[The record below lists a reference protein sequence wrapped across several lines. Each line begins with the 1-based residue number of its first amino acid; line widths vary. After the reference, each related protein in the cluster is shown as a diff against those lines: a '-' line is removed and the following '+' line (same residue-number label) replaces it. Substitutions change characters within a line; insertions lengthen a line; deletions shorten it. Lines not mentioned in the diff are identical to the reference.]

1 MTQLIDKIEQSGK
14 NPRDARNREVV
25 HPVADLQYG
34 DLMTPIN
41 SSPFVRGLM
50 SNLSA
55 YRIGL
60 SPLRRGIEVGVAHGY
75 WLVCPFAKFNP
86 LRYTSVGTLGSLL
99 STFGLIILSTIL
111 IVLYAA
117 SHPPAPL
124 TATATPNPPDAF
136 RSQKGWNEY
145 AGGFFIGGVLGAIA
159 AYLILVNFDVF
170 KNFLTLIGLK

>member
-1 MTQLIDKIEQSGK
+1 MTQIVDKIEQSGK
-14 NPRDARNREVV
+14 RPSDPRNREVV

-41 SSPFVRGLM
+41 SSPFVKGLM

-55 YRIGL
+55 YRSGL
-60 SPLRRGIEVGVAHGY
+60 SPLRRGIEVGVTHGY

-86 LRYTSVGTLGSLL
+86 LRYTSVGTFGSLL
-99 STFGLIILSTIL
+99 STFGLIIISTVL

-124 TATATPNPPDAF
+124 AATATPNPPDAF
-136 RSQKGWNEY
+136 SSQKGWNEY

-159 AYLILVNFDVF
+159 AYLILANFDVL
-170 KNFLTLIGLK
+170 KNFLTLIGAK

>member
-1 MTQLIDKIEQSGK
+1 MAQLIDRIEQSGDHP
-14 NPRDARNREVV
+14 NDPRNREVV
-25 HPVADLQYG
+25 HPVADLLYG
-34 DLMTPIN
+34 DLLTPIN
-41 SSPFVRGLM
+41 SSRFVKAIM

-55 YRIGL
+55 YRSDV
-60 SPLRRGIEVGVAHGY
+60 SPLRRGIEVGVTHGY

-99 STFGLIILSTIL
+99 STVGLIVISTVL

-124 TATATPNPPDAF
+124 AAVATPNPPDAF
-136 RSQKGWNEY
+136 SSQKGWNDY

-159 AYLILVNFDVF
+159 AYLILANFDVL
-170 KNFLTLIGLK
+170 KNFLTLIGAN

>member
-1 MTQLIDKIEQSGK
+1 MTQIVDKIEQSGK
-14 NPRDARNREVV
+14 RPSDPRNREVV

-41 SSPFVRGLM
+41 SSPFVKGLM

-55 YRIGL
+55 YRSGL
-60 SPLRRGIEVGVAHGY
+60 SPLRRGIEVGVTHGY

-86 LRYTSVGTLGSLL
+86 LRYTSVGTFGSLL
-99 STFGLIILSTIL
+99 STFGLIIISTVL

-117 SHPPAPL
+117 SHPPVPL
-124 TATATPNPPDAF
+124 AATATPNPPDAF
-136 RSQKGWNEY
+136 SSQKGWNEY

-159 AYLILVNFDVF
+159 AYLILANFDVL
-170 KNFLTLIGLK
+170 KNFLTLIGAK